1 LRPRAAKAMA
11 TTDKTLE
18 ALATWARTFDGA
30 EDASKETLPAALA
43 QVFAHLSGAPCGER
57 QLLRQVKRL
66 YAQELAKDVSALID
80 EADDVIKLGSL
91 VLGAA
96 VQSTKKQAHIAT
108 IMRLDEEV
116 QAELMVL
123 VQRAMSSTAQAPSC
137 SLNDVHEEDRRASL
151 QEIARL
157 KDAKTEA
164 ETKGADDLV
173 RERRRSVEATSAR
186 DEAFAS
192 KATAEATLSKVRSKL
207 RESELTGERR
217 ERDKV
222 ELERRCER
230 LEASLQ
236 ASSEAHKTLVDEL
249 DVARSRARDADG
261 AEARVMKLRKKL
273 EDVSTQQRELQ
284 DLDDANARHVQ
295 EITRLEVLLASRA
308 KRDEDVE
315 QMRGEKAS
323 LEARVQDLQS
333 ALTTKDDELRRV
345 SLQKE
350 ESESQRRFFED
361 ELASQRPAPASPE
374 QMAPVFEKSSSE
386 LRDRLRNAQR
396 DVARLEAEAEAR
408 LEREAADVAALRDEV
423 ADLEFERARD
433 KEAAREQPPP
443 APSLDATQRLHA
455 LAQRDATI
463 QKLRHRLEHNEEA
476 EELRK
481 RFNEASKDAV
491 RDREAQD
498 ATILELERRLASVA
512 TERDAIIGD
521 LQRHLAEEST
531 NTLNAVAEQD
541 NTIADLRR
549 RLANNTSEAISERDA
564 VIVELRDRLSTSH
577 KSSPAV
583 EDALSDLRQ
592 RVAEAQQ
599 QTAAE
604 LAERDATIAK
614 LTADRVVL
622 ETYTQQNLGNIQ
634 EKYKVLMQTYKN
646 QIRDKQER
654 IARLEGELKRDRD
667 RHRRELA
674 SSAAFEPAPAPD
686 ADAAVRDRAVSAL
699 RRTPPVSP
707 DREETCV

>member
-1 LRPRAAKAMA
+1 MA

-18 ALATWARTFDGA
+18 ALAAWARTFDGA
-30 EDASKETLPAALA
+30 ENASKETLPAALA
-43 QVFAHLSGAPCGER
+43 QAFAHLSGAPCGER
-57 QLLRQVKRL
+57 QLLRHVKRW

-96 VQSTKKQAHIAT
+96 VQSAKKQEHIAT

-151 QEIARL
+151 EEIARL

-192 KATAEATLSKVRSKL
+192 KASAEATLSKVRSKL

-217 ERDKV
+217 EREKV

-236 ASSEAHKTLVDEL
+236 ASSEAHKTLADEL

-261 AEARVMKLRKKL
+261 AEARVIKLRKKL

-295 EITRLEVLLASRA
+295 EITRLEVLLASRE
-308 KRDEDVE
+308 KRDVDVE

-323 LEARVQDLQS
+323 LEARVQDLQNS
-333 ALTTKDDELRRV
+333 LGTKDDELRRV

-361 ELASQRPAPASPE
+361 ELAAQRPAPQSLE
-374 QMAPVFEKSSSE
+374 QMAPVFEQSSSE
-386 LRDRLRNAQR
+386 LRDRLRTAQR

-408 LEREAADVAALRDEV
+408 LEREAADVAALRDKV

-433 KEAAREQPPP
+433 KEAAREKPPP

-463 QKLRHRLEHNEEA
+463 QKLRHRLETNSEA

-481 RFNEASKDAV
+481 RFAAASHDAV
-491 RDREAQD
+491 LDREAQD

-564 VIVELRDRLSTSH
+564 VIIELRDRLSTSH

-614 LTADRVVL
+614 LTADREVL

-674 SSAAFEPAPAPD
+674 SSAAFEPAPEPD
-686 ADAAVRDRAVSAL
+686 ADAAVRERAVSAL